1 MKGALNEDTDLTEL
15 QPSDTVFANVS
26 SVSNVN
32 FYAE

>member
-1 MKGALNEDTDLTEL
+1 MNGVLNEDTDLTVL

-26 SVSNVN
+26 SASNVN